1 MARARWF
8 IYLVLLGIVMAAGSM
23 PGWGQAAP
31 DTATAP
37 GDSATATPAVQ
48 TAAPGNGES
57 GRSTSRSPESRVPER
72 LTLMMM
78 IRQGGI
84 ILWITMALGFIGLAL
99 AIYLLITLNVSR
111 EVPASFVKRAHAQ
124 LRAGDLKGAFQ
135 MCQDREETIA
145 KVLRAGLKMAG
156 HDRYVVQE
164 AMESEGE
171 RAASALWQKVSY
183 LNNIATVAP
192 LLGLL
197 GTVWGMMQAFSSIAL
212 DAAQVKGLT
221 MAYSVS
227 QAMITTAGGLI
238 VAIPCM
244 MIYFYLRGRVL
255 RIIAELE
262 AQASEFVELITTY
275 GGDRS

>member
-37 GDSATATPAVQ
+37 GDSATATPTVQ

-57 GRSTSRSPESRVPER
+57 GTSTSRSPESRVPER